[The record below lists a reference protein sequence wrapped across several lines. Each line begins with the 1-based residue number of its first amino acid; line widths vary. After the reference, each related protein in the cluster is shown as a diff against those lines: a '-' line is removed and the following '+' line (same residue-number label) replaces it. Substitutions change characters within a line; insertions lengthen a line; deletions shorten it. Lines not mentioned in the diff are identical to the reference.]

1 MPKLDDVWKFLYDI
15 QGIFYY
21 MNDELSDGEGESP
34 EWLADNVEWLD
45 AEYHLNHSGN
55 KQVCPMII
63 SLLEVASDDELP
75 ELAKRFL
82 ANMAYAKFK
91 GNWNRLWNLYMAE
104 YDPLENY
111 YLDETE
117 TPDITRTHSGS
128 ITHSVSDDYKINAK
142 VTTETDISVSTEGQN
157 DSGTYGFQ
165 NSSPV
170 PTGLD
175 ASTSETHTTADPEHN
190 ITDTETTQEG
200 ETVDDHDFTDTETGT
215 RGLIRRGQIGI
226 LTYRQMIEGEIELW
240 KWNFYDSVMRDIDS
254 LLTLSVYEYN
264 KYER

>member
-1 MPKLDDVWKFLYDI
+1 MPKLNDVWGFKDD
-15 QGIFYY
+15 GKGVFYY
-21 MNDELSDGEGESP
+21 IEDLFTQDVP
-34 EWLADNVEWLD
+34 EWLDDVTSLD
-45 AEYHLNHSGN
+45 AIYHLNHSGN
-55 KQVCPMII
+55 KMISPMLETLYEEYQSPTIPSGAKSFIANII
-63 SLLEVASDDELP
+63 W
-75 ELAKRFL
+75 KKY
-82 ANMAYAKFK
+82 NK
-91 GNWNRLWNLYMAE
+91 NWARLWDLYIAE

-117 TPDITRTHSGS
+117 TPDITRTHAGS
-128 ITHSVSDDYKINAK
+128 ITHSVSDDYKVNSKI
-142 VTTETDISVSTEGQN
+142 TTETDIVVSGNTESDGY
-157 DSGTYGFQ
+157 TYGFN

-170 PTGLD
+170 PTDTGDLK
-175 ASTSETHTTADPEHN
+175 TTERTIADPEHN

-200 ETVDDHDFTDTETGT
+200 ETVDDHDFTDTETGP
-215 RGLIRRGQIGI
+215 RGLVRRGQIGI